1 MEYVQLFKILSSQ
14 QIRYMVCGGLAVNI
28 YGIPRMTADIDLIL
42 DFEKENVSKFSTCV
56 KTLSYVSGVPVEL
69 NLLSDSALRQA
80 MLQEKNMVAYSF
92 YNTKSNHMTLD
103 VLLNVP
109 LSFEEMWAA
118 KEVRNLKDT
127 NVNIVSIGH
136 LIELKKFA
144 NRKQDQD
151 DVILLSKL
159 IQK

>member
-42 DFEKENVSKFSTCV
+42 DFEKENVSKFSICV

-127 NVNIVSIGH
+127 NVNIVSIEH